1 MWCLAARGPGP
12 DRAHPAPPTPSD
24 AVAEGKGTPE
34 VERVAHSKNQA
45 QKQKGPDPSRNP
57 GLCEQSRKVGLR
69 PAFSRMP
76 SIVAVTLA
84 CPLAHRHAG
93 ALVRCAGGLLQ
104 VTGKV
109 AADHDGVLGFVDSVR
124 FFKQGADRKNSLP
137 VRQALHQT
145 ITSTRPSRGCPPRC
159 GRCACCRG
167 RPQRTPA
174 PCPPPGRS
182 TACRC
187 APAGA
192 RSAAPMPRRSP
203 PCPARR

>member
-12 DRAHPAPPTPSD
+12 DRAHPAPPTPLD

-34 VERVAHSKNQA
+34 VERVAHSGKA
-45 QKQKGPDPSRNP
+45 LQKQRGPDPWRNP
-57 GLCEQSRKVGLR
+57 GLCEQSRRVGLR

-76 SIVAVTLA
+76 SIVAVTL
-84 CPLAHRHAG
+84 LAHRHAE
-93 ALVRCAGGLLQ
+93 ALARCAGGLLQ

-109 AADHDGVLGFVDSVR
+109 AADHDEVLGFDDSVR

-137 VRQALHQT
+137 VRQANTQAF
-145 ITSTRPSRGCPPRC
+145 TSTRPSRGCLPKC

-167 RPQRTPA
+167 RPRRRPA
-174 PCPPPGRS
+174 AGPPPARS